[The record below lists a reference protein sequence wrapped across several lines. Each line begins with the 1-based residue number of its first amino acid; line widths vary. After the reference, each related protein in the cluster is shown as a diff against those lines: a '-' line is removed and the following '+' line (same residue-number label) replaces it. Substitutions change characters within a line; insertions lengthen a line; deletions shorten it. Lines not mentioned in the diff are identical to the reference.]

1 MLNRI
6 LAALLAL
13 LFAVPAFAES
23 DDITRLYTFSPG
35 STIQSSQINAEYNQ
49 LINTVNE
56 KVGRAVDQ
64 TVSGVN
70 TFSGNNIHSGNNTFS
85 GTNTHS
91 GTETFS
97 NAAGVTT
104 NTITERT
111 AASGV
116 TIDGMLVKDG
126 YILPS
131 LASDPSSPS
140 DGAFWYNTTSDLV
153 KARVNGSTTPLAIV
167 PDFSGNGSKYVRVNS
182 GATALEY
189 AAAPIFTTSYSSSAQ
204 TITSGGTITLA
215 HGLAGAPKL
224 ITAYI
229 KCIDAGGDGGW
240 EQNDEVYIGSGN
252 DIRSTSTPHGLVI
265 TRDATNIII
274 RFASDTNVFYILN
287 EETGVGA
294 SLTNTKWQ
302 LYVQGYY

>member
-1 MLNRI
+1 MLNRF

-13 LFAVPAFAES
+13 LFTVPAFAES
-23 DDITRLYTFSPG
+23 DDITRLYTFTPG
-35 STIQSSQINAEYNQ
+35 TTIQSAQMNAEFNQ

-56 KVGRAVDQ
+56 KAGRAVDQ
-64 TVSGVN
+64 TISGVN
-70 TFSGNNIHSGNNTFS
+70 TFSGNNVHSGNATFS

-91 GTETFS
+91 GSETFS
-97 NAAGVTT
+97 HTSGVTT

-111 AASGV
+111 STTGV
-116 TIDGMLVKDG
+116 TVDGLLIKDG
-126 YILPS
+126 YPVPA

-140 DGAFWYNTTSDLV
+140 DGALWYNTTSDLV

-189 AAAPIFTTSYSSSAQ
+189 AAAPIFTGSYSSSAQ
-204 TITSGGTITLA
+204 TITSGGALTLA

-229 KCIDAGGDGGW
+229 KCIDTGGDGGW
-240 EQNDEVYIGSGN
+240 EQNDEVYVSPSN
-252 DIRSTSTPHGLVI
+252 FIRSTSTPHGFVV

-274 RFASDTNVFYILN
+274 RFSSDSNVFYILN
-287 EETGVGA
+287 EGDGTG
-294 SLTNTKWQ
+294 SNITNTKWQ
-302 LYVQGYY
+302 LYVQAYY